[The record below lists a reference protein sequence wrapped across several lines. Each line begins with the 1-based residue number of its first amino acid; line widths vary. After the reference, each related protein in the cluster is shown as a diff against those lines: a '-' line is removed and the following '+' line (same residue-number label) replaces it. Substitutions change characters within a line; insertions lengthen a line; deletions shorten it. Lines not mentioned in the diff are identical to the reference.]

1 MTVFLWS
8 QTAANNDDCDGS
20 VNWQEGQSPASVNNS
35 ARAMMAAIAKFRD
48 DMSGNLVTA
57 GTSTAYTLTTNQVF
71 TALTDGIYVRCR
83 MDETS
88 GVAPTLN
95 VDSLGAKPIQYI
107 SGTAPASGVL
117 LGGAI
122 YTFTYDSSADAWIV
136 EGAPSVIEP
145 AGTFRAYVG
154 TTAPAGYV
162 RANGRTIGNAA
173 SSASERA
180 NADTSTLYALLW
192 DNYSDT
198 VCPVSSGRGAS
209 AAADYA
215 ANKTITLPDLRGRA
229 LFGLDDMGGSA
240 AGRLAG
246 ATIDQ
251 TTNGASGG
259 ADTVTLIEGNLPAH
273 THGAGTLA
281 TASDGAHTHTYERYT
296 SLVTVNNGGGASGL
310 WQNSSSVSTGSSGA
324 HTHAISGSTGSTG
337 SGTAI
342 DKLPPAF
349 LTTWLIKL

>member
-117 LGGAI
+117 LGRCLDCRGC
-122 YTFTYDSSADAWIV
+122 
-136 EGAPSVIEP
+136 
-145 AGTFRAYVG
+145 
-154 TTAPAGYV
+154 
-162 RANGRTIGNAA
+162 
-173 SSASERA
+173 
-180 NADTSTLYALLW
+180 
-192 DNYSDT
+192 T
-198 VCPVSSGRGAS
+198 VC
-209 AAADYA
+209 
-215 ANKTITLPDLRGRA
+215 
-229 LFGLDDMGGSA
+229 
-240 AGRLAG
+240 
-246 ATIDQ
+246 
-251 TTNGASGG
+251 
-259 ADTVTLIEGNLPAH
+259 H
-273 THGAGTLA
+273 
-281 TASDGAHTHTYERYT
+281 
-296 SLVTVNNGGGASGL
+296 
-310 WQNSSSVSTGSSGA
+310 
-324 HTHAISGSTGSTG
+324 
-337 SGTAI
+337 
-342 DKLPPAF
+342 
-349 LTTWLIKL
+349 